1 MLQNYQDEIINKTME
16 ILTDKQI
23 AQLYDKIVQN
33 PRFIPTLSEQQSI
46 ELTHHAEKILSYW
59 DKIFKAVAESDDS
72 NPVMQEARYLKYTT
86 ESPNY
91 QTAKALLL
99 ALDIYK
105 NPPQPDKKVSIDTPV
120 KKKKNNIY
128 EIWCYAYYH
137 LILEKIDE
145 TKTLP
150 MYTRKEV
157 ARISNKLYKID
168 GNQFYEQ
175 YYPLCKVPLVKSI
188 REMNPKRREKLKN
201 AIIKLADI
209 YNSPQHLIWWNR
221 SIL

>member
-1 MLQNYQDEIINKTME
+1 ME

-46 ELTHHAEKILSYW
+46 ELTHHAEKIMSYW

-99 ALDIYK
+99 ALDK
-105 NPPQPDKKVSIDTPV
+105 NPPQPDDKVSMDPPV
-120 KKKKNNIY
+120 KNKKRGIDPFPRH
-128 EIWCYAYYH
+128 YAYFHYSYM
-137 LILEKIDE
+137 LYVDRNKEIPKTIKETVKYAEGLYPGINGRQFYNKYREIKSKSKSIVNSIKNMKPKDREILRGIVCKFGTEEYILWWNKTFPEKI
-145 TKTLP
+145 
-150 MYTRKEV
+150 
-157 ARISNKLYKID
+157 
-168 GNQFYEQ
+168 
-175 YYPLCKVPLVKSI
+175 
-188 REMNPKRREKLKN
+188 
-201 AIIKLADI
+201 
-209 YNSPQHLIWWNR
+209 
-221 SIL
+221 